1 MFAAGWL
8 VCARAGGGLPP
19 PGTCTIPPLPHPL
32 PKLRKKKIKKKSK
45 TLPPTVPPRPSRPW
59 LARCRAR
66 EPTATASVCSG
77 AKLQVSAG
85 RVLEG
90 PGTGA
95 GTRGQPAA
103 GAAGAAARR
112 RVPAELRG
120 SSQLQD
126 VAAQRGASGIG
137 AWAAVGRG
145 GPGVPGGCAG
155 QRAGG
160 EEARR
165 RPRARALSPRPSSWP
180 PGSPRRSA
188 PRWGWG
194 RPSRAR
200 ARPAGRRPSQL
211 WFPPEPTGPPAHA
224 PPPAS
229 AELRGAGRAPPPPL
243 AAGGRGRTR
252 RAGRGVRGARARG
265 SRAEQGAA
273 RRGAAEPA
281 ACPLPSSSRR
291 RGCCGPRKRAS
302 RPRRDLEKWR
312 MVEGKVARRWRAQL
326 RGAFV

>member
-1 MFAAGWL
+1 MPAQAAARLLSPPLPRSPHRACTGRGVVGVFAAGWL

-126 VAAQRGASGIG
+126 VAAQRD
-137 AWAAVGRG
+137 
-145 GPGVPGGCAG
+145 
-155 QRAGG
+155 
-160 EEARR
+160 
-165 RPRARALSPRPSSWP
+165 L
-180 PGSPRRSA
+180 
-188 PRWGWG
+188 
-194 RPSRAR
+194 
-200 ARPAGRRPSQL
+200 
-211 WFPPEPTGPPAHA
+211 
-224 PPPAS
+224 
-229 AELRGAGRAPPPPL
+229 
-243 AAGGRGRTR
+243 
-252 RAGRGVRGARARG
+252 
-265 SRAEQGAA
+265 
-273 RRGAAEPA
+273 
-281 ACPLPSSSRR
+281 ACP
-291 RGCCGPRKRAS
+291 
-302 RPRRDLEKWR
+302 
-312 MVEGKVARRWRAQL
+312 
-326 RGAFV
+326 